1 MFPSKPKQWFVL
13 FKPYQKG
20 RVDVSDKEDQDN
32 DWEWYSS
39 RGFSKLEHYV
49 EKRGGG
55 LATNL
60 NFL

>member
-1 MFPSKPKQWFVL
+1 MIFL
-13 FKPYQKG
+13 KPYQKG